1 MAIVTLRY
9 WAAAKE
15 AAGTAQETVTASTL
29 AEVLAA
35 ARGRPGAPEPGGT
48 PADGNGDAGQDP
60 RLRAILARSSFLI
73 DGVPVGSRAPEAI
86 VLGDAAVIEVLPPFA
101 GG

>member
-15 AAGTAQETVTASTL
+15 AAGIAEETISAETL
-29 AEVLAA
+29 AEALAA
-35 ARGRPGAPEPGGT
+35 ARGSG
-48 PADGNGDAGQDP
+48 GNGGQSGPDSGQDS
-60 RLRAILARSSFLI
+60 RLTAVLARSSFLI
-73 DGVPVGSRAPEAI
+73 DGNPVGSRAPESV
-86 VLGDAAVIEVLPPFA
+86 VLTEACVIEVLPPFA

>member
-15 AAGTAQETVTASTL
+15 AAGVSEDKVEAITL
-29 AEVLAA
+29 ADALAVA
-35 ARGRPGAPEPGGT
+35 AQQSGPLSRM
-48 PADGNGDAGQDP
+48 
-60 RLRAILARSSFLI
+60 LASCSFLVN
-73 DGVPVGSRAPEAI
+73 DEPAGTRARDSI
-86 VLGDAAVIEVLPPFA
+86 VLGDDAVIEVLPPFA

>member
-15 AAGTAQETVTASTL
+15 AAGVGEETITAGTL
-29 AEVLAA
+29 AEALAV
-35 ARGRPGAPEPGGT
+35 ARGQHQAPGADR
-48 PADGNGDAGQDP
+48 PAGDHAQP
-60 RLRAILARSSFLI
+60 RLRDVLARSSFLI
-73 DGVPVGSRAPEAI
+73 DGVPVGIRAPEA
-86 VLGDAAVIEVLPPFA
+86 VTLSDAAVIEVLPPFA

>member
-15 AAGTAQETVTASTL
+15 AAGTAEETVTASTL

-35 ARGRPGAPEPGGT
+35 ARGRARPEASEPGGT
-48 PADGNGDAGQDP
+48 PADGDGGQDP

-86 VLGDAAVIEVLPPFA
+86 ALGDAAVIEVLPPFA

>member
-15 AAGTAQETVTASTL
+15 AAGAAEEKVEATTL
-29 AEVLAA
+29 AEA
-35 ARGRPGAPEPGGT
+35 
-48 PADGNGDAGQDP
+48 
-60 RLRAILARSSFLI
+60 LARVAEQSEPLRRMLASCSFLV
-73 DGVPVGSRAPEAI
+73 DGEPAGLRSRESI
-86 VLGDAAVIEVLPPFA
+86 SLRDDAVIEVLPPFA

>member
-1 MAIVTLRY
+1 MAIGTMRY

-15 AAGTAQETVTASTL
+15 AAGRADEPYDAETL

-35 ARGRPGAPEPGGT
+35 ARERHADRPRFAEV
-48 PADGNGDAGQDP
+48 
-60 RLRAILARSSFLI
+60 LARSSFLV
-73 DGVPVGSRAPEAI
+73 DGTPVGVRDHASVALADGS
-86 VLGDAAVIEVLPPFA
+86 VVEVLPPFA